1 MSVVTPAQVREAIPG
16 IAWTDDTIQ
25 MAIDANE
32 ASLDA
37 LVGPLGSDTRTYVG
51 GVPIL
56 FLPRPAAAIQSVV
69 EHLSDGTDVTLAADD
84 YDVFYRGRELRRR
97 SDGTNPAS
105 VWAST
110 VTVAFQP
117 QEEVVQRAVTITEL
131 VRIDNTY
138 SGGVTSRTMGSWSE
152 TTSASAVDRQKEREG
167 AIRRYIVA
175 ANGGF
180 VFA

>member
-25 MAIDANE
+25 MAIDAAE
-32 ASLDA
+32 ASLDQ
-37 LVGPLGSDTRTYVG
+37 LVGPLGSDTRVFVG

-56 FLPRPAAAIQSVV
+56 FLPRPAATIQSVV
-69 EHLSDGTDVTLAADD
+69 EHRDPDVILAAGD
-84 YDVFYRGRELRRR
+84 YELFYRGRELRRDD
-97 SDGTNPAS
+97 DGPNPS
-105 VWAST
+105 GVWASMVT
-110 VTVAFQP
+110 VTFTP
-117 QEEVVQRAVTITEL
+117 QEEVIQRAMTIVEL
-131 VRIDNTY
+131 VRIDNNY

-152 TTSASAVDRQKEREG
+152 TVSASAVDRQKEREG

-180 VFA
+180 VMT